1 MVGLQALPLLRGLDA
16 GFARLV
22 HGHQLGLLRLGLA
35 ARGLYL
41 FGHAQ
46 LEVFDQSVKLSALG
60 LYRLY
65 GPGSG
70 FIGCAVLAA
79 LSCGVQGKLLHR
91 HVVVTVEPGAHRR
104 DVLLIPQAGYAA
116 CTPEDSV
123 LLLAHGL
130 GADAGLGEPLG
141 PLLGSTLGA
150 LLSPL
155 LAHQRIR
162 RGDLTQAGSIVFALL
177 QLFRQLSCANSQT
190 GLGQT
195 ALEAVERLV
204 LQVNDGHGVLHLA
217 LLNLAELLEA
227 VRRVRL
233 VQLAQH
239 LLYVGTDRRQLAD
252 LVRRVVQAA
261 EGVADLAQAALR
273 VRPSQNTGGL
283 VIAAEDLH
291 HLGDAGVGLRQLAEA
306 LGAAQVLVLLAQDAT
321 DALVEPVTEVL
332 GQAVQLALNLL
343 QGCRV

>member
-1 MVGLQALPLLRGLDA
+1 M
-16 GFARLV
+16 
-22 HGHQLGLLRLGLA
+22 
-35 ARGLYL
+35 
-41 FGHAQ
+41 
-46 LEVFDQSVKLSALG
+46 
-60 LYRLY
+60 
-65 GPGSG
+65 
-70 FIGCAVLAA
+70 
-79 LSCGVQGKLLHR
+79 
-91 HVVVTVEPGAHRR
+91 
-104 DVLLIPQAGYAA
+104 
-116 CTPEDSV
+116 
-123 LLLAHGL
+123 
-130 GADAGLGEPLG
+130 
-141 PLLGSTLGA
+141 GSTLGA

-177 QLFRQLSCANSQT
+177 QLFRQLSCANPQT
-190 GLGQT
+190 GLGQA

-283 VIAAEDLH
+283 VITAEDLH

-343 QGCRV
+343 QGRRV